1 MQLSGLPPQLVA
13 GRTYTVALEPTGQG
27 EAVERAGTTLGVF
40 DRTGRGLSARYGF
53 VRGLSQQFAV
63 GLRGAP
69 YTVSAT
75 YEERTCTRTLS
86 VSLPVE
92 RRIYAV
98 VGCERRAL
106 EPRRLLLRCGGR
118 RLRVAGLRWTG
129 WHTGTAI
136 GRGRGVTVTLSSPRE
151 CATLD
156 GFIYTR
162 AKVVTRERTYQR
174 VPIACPIGVANLHP
188 TGDVHHPDRPPP

>member
-1 MQLSGLPPQLVA
+1 MQLSGLPSPLVA
-13 GRTYTVALEPTGQG
+13 GRTYTVALEETGAG
-27 EAVERAGTTLGVF
+27 EVVERLGATIGVF
-40 DRTGRGLSARYGF
+40 DRTGRGWSAKYGY

-69 YTVSAT
+69 YTISAT

-86 VSLPVE
+86 VSRPVE

-98 VGCERRAL
+98 AGCARRAL
-106 EPRRLLLRCGGR
+106 EPRVLVLRCGGR
-118 RLRVAGLRWTG
+118 RVRVTGLRWMG
-129 WHTGTAI
+129 WNSDRAT
-136 GRGRGVTVTLSSPRE
+136 GRGHGATVTLSSPRE

-162 AKVVTRERTYQR
+162 ARIVTRDRVYQR
-174 VPIACPIGVANLHP
+174 VPVACPIGVVNLHP
-188 TGDVHHPDRPPP
+188 TRDVNRPDHAQR